1 LTANFDPGQ
10 KGEKIKKIRINDEIT
25 APKVRLIDQ
34 NGQQVGIVPLTEAQ
48 EQAKQLGL
56 DLVEIAPESN
66 PSVVKILD
74 YAKYKYELA
83 NRKKMARRNQASTI
97 MKEVRFRLKIGAH
110 DYEVKIN
117 RAQRFLK
124 AGDKVKIGILFRGRE
139 QQNPQL
145 GFDLLTKISQQ
156 LEEFGTVDN
165 PPSLE
170 GRNLSVV
177 LTANAK
183 KVEDNSSQRQLRIE
197 QKEARLERLKKNLSR
212 KQPQGENHA
221 QE

>member
-10 KGEKIKKIRINDEIT
+10 KGEKIKKIRINEEIT
-25 APKVRLIDQ
+25 APEVRLIDQ
-34 NGQQVGIVPLTEAQ
+34 NAQQVGIVPLTQAQ

-56 DLVEIAPESN
+56 DLVEIAPDST

-74 YAKYKYELA
+74 YAKYKYELV

-97 MKEVRFRLKIGAH
+97 MKEVRFRLKIDQH
-110 DYEVKIN
+110 DYAVKIN
-117 RAQRFLK
+117 QAQRFLK

-145 GFDLLTKISQQ
+145 GFDLLTKISGQ

-165 PPSLE
+165 TPSLE

-177 LTANAK
+177 LTSNAK
-183 KVEDNSSQRQLRIE
+183 KVEGNSSQRQLRIE
-197 QKEARLERLKKNLSR
+197 QKEARLGRLQKNLSR
-212 KQPQGENHA
+212 KKPQGENHA